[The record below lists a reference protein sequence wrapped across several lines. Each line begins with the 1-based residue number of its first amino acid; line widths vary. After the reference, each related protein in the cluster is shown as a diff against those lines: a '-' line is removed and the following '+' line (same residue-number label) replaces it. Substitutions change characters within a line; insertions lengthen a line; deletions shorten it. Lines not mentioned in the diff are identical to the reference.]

1 MKNACLDAKR
11 PPRQEPRGGTKG
23 HMPEINPLRECFA
36 QILQLTHYIIDA
48 NTTLSDIVLI
58 KQKARDVEKLIDG
71 MYKVYKL

>member
-1 MKNACLDAKR
+1 MK
-11 PPRQEPRGGTKG
+11 
-23 HMPEINPLRECFA
+23 EINPLRECFA

-48 NTTLSDIVLI
+48 NTGLSDITLI